1 MPFTV
6 FIVDDDAGVLK
17 ALSRRLSKRGYDV
30 LAFDSSEKFLKE
42 HDPQVPGCLVLDLS
56 LPGIDGLQ
64 LQQALTAGERHRPI
78 IFISGQG
85 DIPSTV
91 RAMKAGAIDFLAK
104 PIDDAALLEAIA
116 KAQERDTEDRQA
128 SAEIHMIQSRIATLT
143 PREREVLPHVLAG
156 RLNKQIAG
164 DLGTVVQ
171 TVKVH
176 RRRMMEKLGVRT
188 LLELSQL
195 MQRVDPAQVVARRDP
210 PPH

>member
-1 MPFTV
+1 RALFPPRRQANMALLNHQPFGSWIGPLPSPNMTFTV

-17 ALSRRLSKRGYDV
+17 ALSRRLSRRGYEV
-30 LAFDSSEKFLKE
+30 LPFDSSEKFLNE

-116 KAQERDTEDRQA
+116 KAEER
-128 SAEIHMIQSRIATLT
+128 
-143 PREREVLPHVLAG
+143 
-156 RLNKQIAG
+156 
-164 DLGTVVQ
+164 
-171 TVKVH
+171 
-176 RRRMMEKLGVRT
+176 
-188 LLELSQL
+188 
-195 MQRVDPAQVVARRDP
+195 
-210 PPH
+210 